1 MIPDRVAPNGEELAR
16 WTHVCIV
23 KGAYIRGQSYDR
35 YFQYFSLSID
45 SMLAS
50 CQENA
55 GNLQEAVHTY
65 ESMLPYISN
74 AQSSFGTTMEHRRWT
89 ERLLARYCLL
99 TCRYVKSKAHQPK
112 DLLLSSSL
120 IAPTFLLAPFRTWA
134 EFWEIKFDQNIG
146 TLLAPFYHRDISPII
161 VWQAYYDILSILFQI
176 ESTYPFISEVKNT
189 FGKGGSLYETHF
201 FAKSKSQQCVELKRV
216 ESIYEDFLLNDLN
229 FPKANEAT
237 PEVEAWVDQVMNNW
251 RVLCGP
257 TWRHE
262 DHGDG
267 GKESTARSVLAVC

>member
-1 MIPDRVAPNGEELAR
+1 MVSLITDIFDIFV
-16 WTHVCIV
+16 
-23 KGAYIRGQSYDR
+23 
-35 YFQYFSLSID
+35 LSID
-45 SMLAS
+45 PRLGS

-55 GNLQEAVHTY
+55 GNLKEAVQTY
-65 ESMLPYISN
+65 ESILPYISS
-74 AQSSFGTTMEHRRWT
+74 AQPPYGSTIEHRRWT

-134 EFWEIKFDQNIG
+134 EFWDIKLDQN
-146 TLLAPFYHRDISPII
+146 TRNSSTPFYHRDISPII
-161 VWQAYYDILSILFQI
+161 VWQAYYDTLSTLFQV
-176 ESTYPFISEVKNT
+176 ESTYPFISAMKNT
-189 FGKGGSLYETHF
+189 SGKGGPLYETYF
-201 FAKSKSQQCVELKRV
+201 FAKSKSQQCAELKRV
-216 ESIYEDFLLNDLN
+216 ESIYEGFLLNDLN

-267 GKESTARSVLAVC
+267 GKESTARNVLAVC

>member
-1 MIPDRVAPNGEELAR
+1 
-16 WTHVCIV
+16 
-23 KGAYIRGQSYDR
+23 
-35 YFQYFSLSID
+35 
-45 SMLAS
+45 MLGS

-55 GNLQEAVHTY
+55 GNLKEAVQTY

-74 AQSSFGTTMEHRRWT
+74 AQSSFGSTIEHRRWT

-134 EFWEIKFDQNIG
+134 EFWDIKFDQNTR
-146 TLLAPFYHRDISPII
+146 TLSAPFNHRDISPIT
-161 VWQAYYDILSILFQI
+161 VWQAYYDTLSALFQI
-176 ESTYPFISEVKNT
+176 ESTYPFISAVKNA
-189 FGKGGSLYETHF
+189 FGKGGPLYETYF
-201 FAKSKSQQCVELKRV
+201 FAKSKSQQYVELKRV
-216 ESIYEDFLLNDLN
+216 ESTYENFLLNDLN

-237 PEVEAWVDQVMNNW
+237 PEVEAWVNQVMNNW

-262 DHGDG
+262 DHGPG
-267 GKESTARSVLAVC
+267 GKESTARNVLAVCSPF

>member
-1 MIPDRVAPNGEELAR
+1 
-16 WTHVCIV
+16 
-23 KGAYIRGQSYDR
+23 
-35 YFQYFSLSID
+35 
-45 SMLAS
+45 MLGS

-55 GNLQEAVHTY
+55 GNLKEAVQTY

-74 AQSSFGTTMEHRRWT
+74 AQSSYGSTIEHRRWT

-120 IAPTFLLAPFRTWA
+120 IAPTFLLAPFRAWA
-134 EFWEIKFDQNIG
+134 EFWDIKLDQN
-146 TLLAPFYHRDISPII
+146 TRNSSAPFYHRDISPIV
-161 VWQAYYDILSILFQI
+161 VWQAYYDTLSTLSQF
-176 ESTYPFISEVKNT
+176 ESTPSFISAMKTT
-189 FGKGGSLYETHF
+189 FGEGDLPHEACF
-201 FAKSKSQQCVELKRV
+201 FATSKSQQCAELKRV
-216 ESIYEDFLLNDLN
+216 ESIYEGFLLNDLN

-251 RVLCGP
+251 SVLCGP
-257 TWRHE
+257 TWRQE

-267 GKESTARSVLAVC
+267 GKEGTARNVLAVC